1 MNGKFWKGNDRVIVA
16 FDMDKTLIDC
26 EFLDEVAKVRGCFD
40 AVQKLTDRGMCGEI
54 TFEDSLRARLQLLKG
69 LHINNF
75 DKVFKE
81 SAMTDGAEELI
92 RRLHAYGA
100 KTAIITGGFDVV
112 AYRHARRLGID
123 YVACNKLEVQNG
135 MLTGNFLLDVDGN
148 KGQWLSKF
156 KTASNA
162 TMAIAV
168 GDGAN
173 DIPMIQEADLGVAY
187 RAKECLRGIADVNV
201 DNLLEI
207 YNILEDIFDGTQR
220 TCVNTSI
227 ELISE

>member
-1 MNGKFWKGNDRVIVA
+1 
-16 FDMDKTLIDC
+16 MDKTLIDC
-26 EFLDEVAKVRGCFD
+26 EFLDEVAKVKGCSD
-40 AVQKLTDRGMCGEI
+40 EVRLLTERGMCGEI
-54 TFEDSLRARLQLLKG
+54 TFAESLKARLQLLKG

-75 DKVFKE
+75 DKVFRE
-81 SAMTDGAEELI
+81 SPMTEGAEELI
-92 RRLHAYGA
+92 RRLHAEGA

-112 AYRHARRLGID
+112 AHRHAHRLGMD
-123 YVACNKLEVQNG
+123 YVACNKLEVRNG

-148 KGQWLSKF
+148 KGQWLSRF
-156 KTASNA
+156 KQASGA
-162 TMAIAV
+162 TMSIAV

-173 DIPMIQEADLGVAY
+173 DIPMIQEADLGVAF

-207 YNILEDIFDGTQR
+207 YNILDDIYDGTQR

-227 ELISE
+227 EIISE

>member
-1 MNGKFWKGNDRVIVA
+1 MKGKLWNGNYKVLVA

-26 EFLDEVAKVRGCFD
+26 EFLDEVAKVHGCYNKV
-40 AVQKLTDRGMCGEI
+40 AELTERAMCGEI
-54 TFEDSLRARLQLLKG
+54 TFKEALRERLALIKG
-69 LHINNF
+69 THINNF

-81 SAMTDGAEELI
+81 QPMTPEADELLCS
-92 RRLHAYGA
+92 LHKEGA

-112 AYRHARRLGID
+112 AHRHAKRMGIE
-123 YVACNKLEVQNG
+123 YVASNRLDVQNG
-135 MLTGNFLLDVDGN
+135 MLTGDFELFVDGN
-148 KGQWLSKF
+148 KGQWLNTF
-156 KTASNA
+156 KKASGAN
-162 TMAIAV
+162 IIVAV

-173 DIPMIQEADLGVAY
+173 DIPMIQEADLGIAY

-207 YNILEDIFDGTQR
+207 QNILDDLFEGSQR

-227 ELISE
+227 ELISD